1 MFIENKTEVSVLPWL
16 PSNFYLIPS
25 PFVGSSGGEAWRGF
39 QNFHNSGRTY
49 WVFLFTSLWGTH
61 LAVWDLILSRCYH
74 LAAALSLSS
83 IFLSL
88 DVVYL
93 FWWVLES
100 SFDGCWT
107 TSLMLVFS
115 QEEISACPSILPSW
129 TRSLNLFSSL
139 FFTSL
144 CVYCLR
150 IYFLGLSYF
159 LFLPFF
165 LSLLFLNFS
174 FTGCLSF
181 RNL

>member
-49 WVFLFTSLWGTH
+49 WVLLFSSLWGTH

-115 QEEISACPSILPSW
+115 QEEISACPNLALSPSLKELHHNIVDV
-129 TRSLNLFSSL
+129 TL
-139 FFTSL
+139 T
-144 CVYCLR
+144 
-150 IYFLGLSYF
+150 LSGVAP
-159 LFLPFF
+159 LT
-165 LSLLFLNFS
+165 NQ
-174 FTGCLSF
+174 
-181 RNL
+181 